1 MRKILDNATTF
12 SVYKMQALVLLTVF
26 LLLSRVRGRIVDF
39 EEYGGIA
46 DDMSNERAWQ
56 NGRLMNE
63 TLNSLEPGLSF
74 VMYMYND
81 DNDVV
86 KSKKKCTLSP
96 AHWLRFNSADFFLPL
111 RQSVRI
117 KLAPFVRGHLSCSE
131 QDISC
136 DGGDQ
141 GVQSILLH
149 LPTRQV

>member
-1 MRKILDNATTF
+1 MENATTF
-12 SVYKMQALVLLTVF
+12 SVYKMQALLSKIIVF
-26 LLLSRVRGRIVDF
+26 FLFFRVHGKIVDF

-46 DDMSNERAWQ
+46 DDMSNERAWE

-63 TLNSLEPGLSF
+63 SLNSLEPGLF
-74 VMYMYND
+74 RNVNVLMMQK
-81 DNDVV
+81 V
-86 KSKKKCTLSP
+86 KCTLSS
-96 AHWLRFNSADFFLPL
+96 AHWLKLNSADFLLFL

-149 LPTRQV
+149 LPARQV

>member
-1 MRKILDNATTF
+1 
-12 SVYKMQALVLLTVF
+12 MQALVLLTVF

-86 KSKKKCTLSP
+86 KSKKNVHFP
-96 AHWLRFNSADFFLPL
+96 QP
-111 RQSVRI
+111 I
-117 KLAPFVRGHLSCSE
+117 G
-131 QDISC
+131 
-136 DGGDQ
+136 
-141 GVQSILLH
+141 
-149 LPTRQV
+149 

>member
-26 LLLSRVRGRIVDF
+26 LSSRVQGRIVDF

-63 TLNSLEPGLSF
+63 TLNSLEPGLF
-74 VMYMYND
+74 RNVMYND

-86 KSKKKCTLSP
+86 KSKKMYT
-96 AHWLRFNSADFFLPL
+96 F
-111 RQSVRI
+111 
-117 KLAPFVRGHLSCSE
+117 
-131 QDISC
+131 
-136 DGGDQ
+136 
-141 GVQSILLH
+141 
-149 LPTRQV
+149 PTQPIG